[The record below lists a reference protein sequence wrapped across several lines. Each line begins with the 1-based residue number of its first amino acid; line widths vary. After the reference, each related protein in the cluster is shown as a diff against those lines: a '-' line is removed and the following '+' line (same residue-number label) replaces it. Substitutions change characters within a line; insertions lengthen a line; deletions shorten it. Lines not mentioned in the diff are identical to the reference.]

1 MSFGSKV
8 VYKSQIEVDE
18 DQESQSPDHVEPVI
32 FHKDDE
38 ADRDEIDDEELKR
51 KNKFV
56 NVQTLKKKNTYTM
69 YDLVDRYNYRRW

>member
-1 MSFGSKV
+1 MSFGANEI
-8 VYKSQIEVDE
+8 YKKEIEVDE
-18 DQESQSPDHVEPVI
+18 DQEPLSPNHVEPAI

-56 NVQTLKKKNTYTM
+56 NIQTLKKKNTYTM
-69 YDLVDRYNYRRW
+69 YDLIDRYHYRRW